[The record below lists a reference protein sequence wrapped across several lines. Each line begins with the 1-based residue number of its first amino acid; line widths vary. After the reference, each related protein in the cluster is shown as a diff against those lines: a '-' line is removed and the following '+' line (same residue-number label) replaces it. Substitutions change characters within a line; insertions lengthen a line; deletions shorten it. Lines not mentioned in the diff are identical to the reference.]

1 MIMNENT
8 GGVYV
13 SLINMQLRKNININT
28 LLMKELYIVEKYS
41 CIVVVYISKDDF
53 RLHQYTVVVFD
64 TKYKNK
70 NYYSIVLVQLI
81 DFKVI
86 NKRPI
91 RLRAFF
97 FLYRPFKKESFSLFL
112 RTPSFPTNVRSVS
125 YRAREADEEE
135 VKQKKPGNK
144 S

>member
-53 RLHQYTVVVFD
+53 RLH
-64 TKYKNK
+64 
-70 NYYSIVLVQLI
+70 
-81 DFKVI
+81 
-86 NKRPI
+86 
-91 RLRAFF
+91 
-97 FLYRPFKKESFSLFL
+97 
-112 RTPSFPTNVRSVS
+112 
-125 YRAREADEEE
+125 
-135 VKQKKPGNK
+135 
-144 S
+144 